1 MAIPMMGYI
10 LAFIFPVY
18 VNVFKKD
25 TMDMHRNTGINVDV
39 PVGKEIELER
49 ADAEQ
54 VERVERQ

>member
-25 TMDMHRNTGINVDV
+25 TMDMHRNTAINVDV
-39 PVGKEIELER
+39 PVGKDVELER
-49 ADAEQ
+49 ADVEQ
-54 VERVERQ
+54 VERVDRE

>member
-25 TMDMHRNTGINVDV
+25 TMDMHRNTAINVEV
-39 PVGKEIELER
+39 PVGKDVELER
-49 ADAEQ
+49 ADA
-54 VERVERQ
+54 VER